1 MTSLNEINSKADI
14 LLERLRSLADGKT
27 SVNLFDEINHAALDI
42 IASVCFKFYFYVRK
56 NCLTSTHILNTL
68 FLFLIKFLSASF
80 KLFTFYCFKSR

>member
-42 IASVCFKFYFYVRK
+42 IASVCFKFYCRW
-56 NCLTSTHILNTL
+56 SM
-68 FLFLIKFLSASF
+68 
-80 KLFTFYCFKSR
+80 